1 MTVSPFDIGIVPFLS
16 DPRRCGGGLI
26 RGSIFDCLQ
35 SSDTK
40 SAMSAASVGK
50 RRWFRFG
57 LRTLMLTITV
67 LCVWLGFKV
76 NAARRQHE
84 AVEAILQAGGTVAYD
99 YQMVPVALPGY
110 AETFNIDRNAV
121 SSAPTWLRSVFG
133 DDFFCNVIYVGF
145 QGTGADFELA
155 RLGDLPSIRRIIIR
169 SIPTASNSGHAQMHL
184 RDDDLAIFGQL
195 SQLQE
200 LRLHGQEIEGP
211 GLRSLVDLK
220 RLNKLDLYGTFI
232 NDTGLE
238 QIGKLTCL
246 QNIIL
251 STDRISDAGLQQLST
266 IPKLALDLTGPS
278 IVPIP
283 DTRLQA
289 LGRLNNLDVLGFNKA
304 HFADENS
311 LKHLQNLT
319 YMSGLVFRD
328 CNVTDD
334 GLNNL
339 RGLKNLRLI
348 ELEKSQATTQGIR
361 ELQKSLPS
369 ATVVGP

>member
-1 MTVSPFDIGIVPFLS
+1 
-16 DPRRCGGGLI
+16 
-26 RGSIFDCLQ
+26 
-35 SSDTK
+35 
-40 SAMSAASVGK
+40 MSAASTGN
-50 RRWFRFG
+50 RHWFRFG
-57 LRTLMLTITV
+57 LRTLLIALSV

-76 NAARRQHE
+76 NAARRQRE
-84 AVEAILQAGGTVAYD
+84 AVQAILKAGGTVAYD

-121 SSAPTWLRSVFG
+121 PSAPSWLRSVFG

-145 QGTGADFELA
+145 QGTGADFELV
-155 RLGDLPSIRRIIIR
+155 RFEDLPSIRRIIIR
-169 SIPTASNSGHAQMHL
+169 SIPTASSGAQAQMHL

-311 LKHLQNLT
+311 LKHLENLT
-319 YMSGLVFRD
+319 HISGLVFRD

-339 RGLKNLRLI
+339 RGLTNLRLI
-348 ELEKSQATTQGIR
+348 ELEKSQATTQGIH